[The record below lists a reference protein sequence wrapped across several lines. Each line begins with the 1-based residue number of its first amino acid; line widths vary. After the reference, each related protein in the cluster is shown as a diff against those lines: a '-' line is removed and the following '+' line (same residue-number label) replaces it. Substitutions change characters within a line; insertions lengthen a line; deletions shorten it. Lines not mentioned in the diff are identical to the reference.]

1 MKRTPIWILI
11 ALLANLALLPLAAGA
26 PQGRAQEGREAI
38 FFHCCKKTTS
48 GRPYCCDRCCFFVW
62 NCLITETCERRDQG
76 HEADPSQSS
85 D

>member
-38 FFHCCKKTTS
+38 FFHCCKKTDV
-48 GRPYCCDRCCFFVW
+48 R
-62 NCLITETCERRDQG
+62 ETVLL
-76 HEADPSQSS
+76 
-85 D
+85 